1 VLDLL
6 ARDLLARDHVIFEHG
21 VAIDPSKVEAV
32 LACSSLGEG
41 VAKFFGACR
50 LLSPLCE
57 ALQHDYSFSD
67 RSIEE
72 RSVVYLD

>member
-1 VLDLL
+1 VFGQRQLRYLG
-6 ARDLLARDHVIFEHG
+6 HVIFEHR
-21 VAIDPSKVEAV
+21 VATDPSKVEVV

-57 ALQHDYSFSD
+57 ALQHDFSFSD